1 MGRLPMKKA
10 ARESVS
16 NHLVQAARD
25 GDQDALSLLIERSQP
40 HLYRFCLYLTGDPRL
55 SEDLCQDTYVKVI
68 ERLKSLREPGDFR
81 GWLYRMAKNLYID
94 QWRRAKKR
102 EVVLLDPA
110 QECQGAP
117 AGPMPEL
124 VLQIRSALACLDL
137 ESQVLLLLIDQQ
149 GYSYEEASKILGIS
163 QAAVTSRI
171 HRIRRTFWKAYEKP

>member
-1 MGRLPMKKA
+1 MAKTASEPLPND
-10 ARESVS
+10 VI
-16 NHLVQAARD
+16 QAAKE
-25 GDQDALSLLIERSQP
+25 GDEKALSLLIERSQAQ
-40 HLYRFCLYLTGDPRL
+40 LYRFCLYLTGDPRL
-55 SEDLCQDTYVKVI
+55 SEDLCQDTYVRVI
-68 ERLKSLREPGDFR
+68 EKLKGLREPGDFR
-81 GWLYRMAKNLYID
+81 GWLYRTAKNLYID

>member
-1 MGRLPMKKA
+1 MGPLLMEKT
-10 ARESVS
+10 AREP
-16 NHLVQAARD
+16 LPDDLIQAARD
-25 GDQDALSLLIERSQP
+25 GDQKALSLLIERSQP
-40 HLYRFCLYLTGDPRL
+40 QLYRFCLYLTGDPRL

-81 GWLYRMAKNLYID
+81 GWLYRTAKNLYID

-102 EVVLLDPA
+102 EVISLDPV
-110 QECQGAP
+110 QECHGAP
-117 AGPMPEL
+117 AEPMPDL

-149 GYSYEEASKILGIS
+149 GYSYREASEILGIS

-171 HRIRRTFWKAYEKP
+171 HRVRRTFWKAYEKP